1 MEHIEKDMQLTG
13 DSILLRPY
21 QEGDVSQVYEAIR
34 ESITEM
40 IVWWPWCHADY
51 SIEEC
56 KTYITSQSKEW
67 ENGIEYGFVILDSS
81 NGQYLGGCGINNI
94 NYNNRVA
101 NLGYWVR
108 TSRTKQGIATE
119 ATLLLARFGFDR
131 LNLNRIEI
139 IAAVDNKPSQRV
151 AEKAGAVQEGILRNR
166 YVVQDR
172 INDTVVFSFIPS
184 DFNTI
189 TN

>member
-1 MEHIEKDMQLTG
+1 MEHIEKDLQLTG
-13 DSILLRPY
+13 DLILLRPY
-21 QEGDVSQVYEAIR
+21 QEGDINQVYEAVR
-34 ESITEM
+34 ESITELILWM
-40 IVWWPWCHADY
+40 PWCHADY
-51 SIEEC
+51 SIEES
-56 KTYITSQSKEW
+56 KTFITSQPKVW
-67 ENGIEYGFVILDSS
+67 ESGTDYGFAILDSS
-81 NGQYLGGCGINNI
+81 NGQYLGGCGINRI
-94 NYNNRVA
+94 NYNDRVA

-108 TSRTKQGIATE
+108 TGRTKQGIATE

-166 YVVQDR
+166 NVVQDR

-184 DFNTI
+184 DFNVI